1 MNNKKKCNFAI
12 FKFNDKQMNKVSLK
26 PHNTFGID
34 VWAEEFVF
42 IRQDAD
48 LMDFLLSEKVRK
60 PFLILGDGANVLFTK
75 DFEGT
80 VLKMETKEIEVVS
93 EDENQVVVR
102 AKAGENWDDF
112 VRYSLSK
119 GYFGLENLA
128 LIPGKVGSSPIQNI
142 GAYGKEVKDFITK
155 VHALSVKDASVRT
168 FSNAECAFG
177 YRSSIFKNALKGQYI
192 ITDVEFTL
200 SKKANLN
207 INYADLKQQLGSDAV
222 LSPQAVYDA
231 VVAVR
236 NAKLPDYK
244 TVGNAGSFFKNPLV
258 STTYLD
264 KLKQKYPNLTSYP
277 VSNNTV
283 KLAAGQ
289 LIDLLGWKGKRIGDA
304 GVHSQQ
310 ALVLVN
316 YGNATGL
323 EIFHLAQEIQKDVY
337 AHFGID
343 LEMEVCIW
351 SGES

>member
-1 MNNKKKCNFAI
+1 MK
-12 FKFNDKQMNKVSLK
+12 KVSLK

-42 IRQDAD
+42 VRQDAD
-48 LMDFLLSEKVRK
+48 LTDFLQSEKVRK
-60 PFLILGDGANVLFTK
+60 PFLVLGEGANVIFTK
-75 DFEGT
+75 NFEGT
-80 VLKMETKEIEVVS
+80 VLKIETKGIKVIS

-102 AKAGENWDDF
+102 VKAGENWDDF

-142 GAYGKEVKDFITK
+142 GAYGKEVKDFITN
-155 VHALSVKDASVRT
+155 VYALSVKDASFRT

-177 YRSSIFKNALKGQYI
+177 YRSSVFKNALKGQYI

-207 INYADLKQQLGSDAV
+207 IDYADLKQQLGSDAV

-258 STTYLD
+258 PTACLE

-277 VSNNTV
+277 VSNDTV

-323 EIFHLAQEIQKDVY
+323 EILYLAHEIQKDVY
-337 AHFGID
+337 AHFGVD
-343 LEMEVCIW
+343 LEMEVGVVNTI
-351 SGES
+351 SVSAG